1 MVEKKESSFYSK
13 MQKISEGLSKRKTLA
28 PQLMREYELS
38 QYGVYSQSGV
48 SQLIEYQ
55 ENKIKMIK
63 ELEKK
68 IEEQAKKVEK
78 LNKFSEH
85 MHFLDDNEIVEIYE
99 VIHNEEKVLK
109 ELKEKLASIKN
120 EKENQEVSVEQ

>member
-28 PQLMREYELS
+28 PQLMREHELS

>member
-1 MVEKKESSFYSK
+1 MEKKESSFYSK
-13 MQKISEGLSKRKTLA
+13 MQKISEGLSKRTTLA

-99 VIHNEEKVLK
+99 VIHNEEKILK
-109 ELKEKLASIKN
+109 ELKEKLALFKSMSE
-120 EKENQEVSVEQ
+120 EKEVSAEK

>member
-1 MVEKKESSFYSK
+1 MAKKESNFYDE

-38 QYGVYSQSGV
+38 QYGIFSQTGV
-48 SQLIEYQ
+48 SQLLEYQ

-63 ELEKK
+63 ELEKR

-85 MHFLDDNEIVEIYE
+85 MHFMDDQEIVEIYE
-99 VIHNEEKVLK
+99 VIHNEEKILK
-109 ELKEKLASIKN
+109 ELKEKLALFKSRLE
-120 EKENQEVSVEQ
+120 EKEVSAEK

>member
-1 MVEKKESSFYSK
+1 MVAKKESNFYDE

-38 QYGVYSQSGV
+38 QYGIFSQTGV
-48 SQLIEYQ
+48 SQLLEYQ

-63 ELEKK
+63 ELEKR

-85 MHFLDDNEIVEIYE
+85 MHFMDDQEIVEIYE
-99 VIHNEEKVLK
+99 VIHNEEKILK
-109 ELKEKLASIKN
+109 ELKEKLALFKSRLE
-120 EKENQEVSVEQ
+120 EKEVSAEK